1 VDLDA
6 LVYRYDG
13 KKNKTDALPDSRAWQ
28 YVMGVDLGY
37 DDKTTFVVCAY
48 NSYDPCLYV
57 VASYGR
63 SNMIFTEV
71 AETIRN
77 FQNRF
82 NVSRIIMDGANK
94 QGVEEMIARY
104 NLPIQIAEKQGK
116 RDYIEMMNADF
127 ITGQIKLVG
136 NHEDLEA
143 EYMSL
148 VWDEKKRADG
158 RWEEHKACD
167 NHFADATLYAWRWCY
182 NYASKPKKAPP
193 TEEERIEAAALKE
206 VEDRIFAR
214 EQEKEQWNIFETST
228 ILDESWNSPDGWE

>member
-77 FQNRF
+77 FQN
-82 NVSRIIMDGANK
+82 
-94 QGVEEMIARY
+94 
-104 NLPIQIAEKQGK
+104 
-116 RDYIEMMNADF
+116 
-127 ITGQIKLVG
+127 
-136 NHEDLEA
+136 EDLEA

-182 NYASKPKKAPP
+182 NYASKPKKTPP